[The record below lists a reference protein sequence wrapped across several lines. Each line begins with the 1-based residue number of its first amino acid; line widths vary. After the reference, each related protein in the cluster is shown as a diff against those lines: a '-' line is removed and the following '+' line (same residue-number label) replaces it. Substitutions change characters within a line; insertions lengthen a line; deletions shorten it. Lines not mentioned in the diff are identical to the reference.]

1 MSKKNEQR
9 EQERKEHEEMQDL
22 LRQQI
27 ARIDNLLEDA
37 SLTVNERERLIN
49 ERDNLGM
56 DFVMSEICGP

>member
-1 MSKKNEQR
+1 
-9 EQERKEHEEMQDL
+9 MQDL